1 MAARTYLDF
10 DVAVTRRGEDLD
22 VRVLDSPAGETGSV
36 ASHWPEVATRWRPGR
51 RTRERRLAPAA
62 EAATSGVGDVAAD
75 GAAAAD
81 VVDDAEAGAAL
92 FTALMPDSVLVR
104 FRESSSRAAAAG
116 AGLRIML
123 RFDGGADVLP
133 WELLHDPETHTFL
146 ALDPSTPVV
155 RCTETATREPAA
167 GADERVRILVA
178 ISSPVG
184 TAPLDAE
191 RERQS
196 IAARLAPLAPS
207 GAVTVDIL
215 EDASLEGIRAALD
228 AAETHVFHYIGHGTL
243 GPGGRSALALTDSQ
257 GQLSLRTVDE
267 VGDVLAAAATLRLV
281 VLNSCHGS
289 PSDPTDPF
297 AGAGTTLVRAGVPAV
312 VAMRTAITDDAAI
325 TFAGGL
331 YESLAA
337 AEPVELAVTRARATM
352 AAADS
357 GVTEEWP
364 VVALHLSSSLAPGL
378 RAGPL
383 PRLDEDVEFTVARPP
398 RLRAERWETMLVL
411 AHHGA
416 VFVAADG
423 RTVDQ
428 PAEVRQRVAG
438 FFGSEPVTTTSEPS
452 SLALPRGAE
461 LVVVPDLPDHVDC
474 DPPTAPLSWSGEV
487 AEVRF
492 LLRARSATLGTSV
505 EGWVRVFCGPVV
517 IAESRLILEVVADT
531 LQPVTAAEPTRSA
544 AMVRYRRIFPC
555 FAPEDAAVVE
565 GVAAVAE
572 ALGDDYLDR
581 VLHAERSD
589 APSDW
594 LLPLIAEAD
603 VFQLFWSRHSMVSPT
618 CRQQWEHAVATA
630 RDGFV
635 LPLYWEQPFPR
646 AAGLPP
652 PALQSLRFVR
662 LPPTL
667 ATASPVTQPPVTTG
681 GSPSVPQLPAQNTQT
696 PTVPADQPPPPSVP
710 PPSVPPPSMPPT
722 PGPMP
727 TDAAPPPQSRRR
739 SATPGRLGAA
749 SLMSALL
756 AAGFIAIGWGPGVVP
771 GTRGS
776 LFDAIGLTLLG
787 VAVVLAGLAVAAL
800 VRGRRR

>member
-1 MAARTYLDF
+1 VAATTYLDF
-10 DVAVTRRGEDLD
+10 DVAVTRRGDDLD
-22 VRVLDSPAGETGSV
+22 VRVLHSPAGETGSV
-36 ASHWPEVATRWRPGR
+36 ASHWPDVATRWRPGR
-51 RTRERRLAPAA
+51 RTRERRLSPATDAPAF
-62 EAATSGVGDVAAD
+62 AATDAATD
-75 GAAAAD
+75 AAT
-81 VVDDAEAGAAL
+81 VVDDAQAGAAL

-104 FRESSSRAAAAG
+104 FRESSSRAAAAD

-123 RFDGGADVLP
+123 RFAGGADALP

-167 GADERVRILVA
+167 GAAERVRILVA

-184 TAPLDAE
+184 TAALDAA

-196 IAARLAPLAPS
+196 IAARLAPLAAG

-215 EDASLEGIRAALD
+215 EDASLDGIRAALE

-243 GPGGRSALALTDSQ
+243 GPRGRSALALADAQ
-257 GQLSLRTVDE
+257 GRLSLRTVDE
-267 VGDVLAAAATLRLV
+267 VADILAAAATLRLV

-289 PSDPTDPF
+289 PADPNDPF
-297 AGAGTTLVRAGVPAV
+297 AGAGTTLVRAGIPAV
-312 VAMRTAITDDAAI
+312 VAMRTAITDDGAI
-325 TFAGGL
+325 TFARGL

-337 AEPVELAVTRARATM
+337 AETVERAVTRARATM

-357 GVTEEWP
+357 GVTDEWP
-364 VVALHLSSSLAPGL
+364 VVALHLSSSLASGL
-378 RAGPL
+378 RVGPL

-398 RLRAERWETMLVL
+398 QLRVERWETMLVL
-411 AHHGA
+411 AHHAA

-438 FFGSEPVTTTSEPS
+438 FFGSEPVTTTTEPS

-461 LVVVPDLPDHVDC
+461 LVVVPDVPDHVDC
-474 DPPTAPLSWSGEV
+474 DPPSAPLRWSGEV

-492 LLRARSATLGTSV
+492 LLRARSATLGTTV
-505 EGWVRVFCGPVV
+505 EGWLRVFCGPVV
-517 IAESRLILEVVADT
+517 IAESRLTFGVVADT
-531 LQPVTAAEPTRSA
+531 SQAATAVDPTRA

-581 VLHAERSD
+581 VLDAERSD

-603 VFQLFWSRHSMVSPT
+603 VFQLFWSRHSMVSSV

-646 AAGLPP
+646 ADGLPP
-652 PALQSLRFVR
+652 PALESLRFVR
-662 LPPTL
+662 LPSTVAAAPPMPPL
-667 ATASPVTQPPVTTG
+667 PPESQPGTAEPIDVS
-681 GSPSVPQLPAQNTQT
+681 S
-696 PTVPADQPPPPSVP
+696 PPSPVP
-710 PPSVPPPSMPPT
+710 PPAPPAPSLPPW
-722 PGPMP
+722 P
-727 TDAAPPPQSRRR
+727 TGAAPGGPSRGGAARR
-739 SATPGRLGAA
+739 SATAGRLGAA
-749 SLMSALL
+749 SLTSALL
-756 AAGFIAIGWGPGVVP
+756 AAGFIAIGWGPGIVP

-776 LFDAIGLTLLG
+776 VFDVIGLTLLG
-787 VAVVLAGLAVAAL
+787 VAVVLAGLAVAAR